1 MRKSIQDAIIETIQ
15 DMSSINLDTTLTQ
28 KELEKQGIEIPKKT
42 ISAQEIKKIR
52 QMLNV
57 SQAVFAKLLNVSLS
71 TIRQWEQGL
80 RKPSGSAV
88 ILLELLQ
95 QNPNTLDYR
104 KELLTKAS

>member
-1 MRKSIQDAIIETIQ
+1 MRKSIQNAITETVL
-15 DMSSINLDTTLTQ
+15 DMSSINLDTTLTK
-28 KELEKQGIEIPKKT
+28 KELESQGINIPKKS
-42 ISAQEIKKIR
+42 ISAKEIKKIR
-52 QMLNV
+52 HMLNV
-57 SQAVFAKLLNVSLS
+57 SQAVFAELLNVSLS

-104 KELLTKAS
+104 KELLTSVS